1 MLSDLLGSQFEACDA
16 LAEFGDAQME
26 VTKVCFSPVSNQRLF
41 AASLDKTLRVY
52 DLPSKQ
58 LLKQIQSP
66 SPILLMTVDFS
77 EKFVYLA
84 CDNLNVY

>member
-1 MLSDLLGSQFEACDA
+1 
-16 LAEFGDAQME
+16 ME
-26 VTKVCFSPVSNQRLF
+26 VTQTCFSPVSIQRLF
-41 AASLDKTLRVY
+41 TASLDKTMRVY

-58 LLKQIQSP
+58 LLKQIQTP

-77 EKFVYLA
+77 EKQVYLA